1 MKILLAEDDA
11 MLADCLAE
19 TLIGCGHVVCGIAAT
34 VAKAV
39 SLARLHRPDI
49 AILDIQMRHGERG
62 TDIASQLAAS
72 GDLGQMGVLYV
83 TGSAERVHREATVG
97 HACLG
102 KPYTYTDLNIAL
114 DVVRDIAES
123 GSSSRALPRKLQLL
137 HAASPGSSAGVR

>member
-1 MKILLAEDDA
+1 

-19 TLIGCGHVVCGIAAT
+19 ALISCGHVVCGIAAT
-34 VAKAV
+34 VGKAV
-39 SLARLHRPDI
+39 ALARLHRPDI
-49 AILDIQMRHGERG
+49 AILDMQMRYGERG
-62 TDIASQLAAS
+62 TDIATQLAES

-83 TGSAERVHREATVG
+83 TGSAERVHREARVG

-114 DVVRDIAES
+114 DIVRDIAES

-137 HAASPGSSAGVR
+137 HRSFASSPAGG